1 MTNAYASLRRA
12 CGFTLIE
19 ILVVIT
25 ILGIL
30 AALIVPRVMD
40 RPDQARAT
48 AARADVAAIMGA
60 LKLYRLDNG
69 MYPTT
74 EQGLG
79 ALVKKPDRGEIP
91 RNWKAGGYLDKLPVD
106 PWQFDYQY
114 LNPGI
119 RGEVDVF
126 SLGADRKPGGE
137 GFDADIG
144 SWQ

>member
-12 CGFTLIE
+12 CGFPLIE

-48 AARADVAAIMGA
+48 AARADIAAIMGA

-74 EQGLG
+74 EQGLA

-91 RNWKAGGYLDKLPVD
+91 PNRTKPYLANLPLD
-106 PWQFDYQY
+106 PCQFDYHT
-114 LNPGI
+114 LNP
-119 RGEVDVF
+119 RLPATV
-126 SLGADRKPGGE
+126 LRLA
-137 GFDADIG
+137 
-144 SWQ
+144 